1 LIDCHEYNQSRP
13 SPPPQVSCPTSPSPP
28 SHKGPH
34 NRFVHST
41 ASHISSDHP
50 QGTLCFLQEV
60 LGSKLSGTPANISKD
75 ASPLVRALG
84 SAHIGSKA
92 VKMAIYG
99 FLVSAPLSHFLI
111 GVLQKAFAGQTS
123 TRAKIA
129 QILASN
135 LLISPIQTSC
145 QSPISM

>member
-1 LIDCHEYNQSRP
+1 M
-13 SPPPQVSCPTSPSPP
+13 
-28 SHKGPH
+28 
-34 NRFVHST
+34 
-41 ASHISSDHP
+41 
-50 QGTLCFLQEV
+50 
-60 LGSKLSGTPANISKD
+60 
-75 ASPLVRALG
+75 RALG

-111 GVLQKAFAGQTS
+111 GVLQKTFAGQTS